1 MKAASIISSISL
13 VVLLAV
19 SMRFTLLE
27 RASRPFMERLSGDI
41 REKIIEASEPPERIE
56 RATIRVGSLEALARV
71 SEEAFKPI
79 IHHGDVFY
87 VLDGDVRYE
96 FKLEEAVEAEEEKVV
111 GHREEPRLKRIEC
124 PCLDTE
130 GKKCGVVAFGP
141 TEAEAYRKL
150 EAHITKTHPDKLNE
164 FRMAAEAREKR

>member
-1 MKAASIISSISL
+1 
-13 VVLLAV
+13 
-19 SMRFTLLE
+19 MRFTLLE
-27 RASRPFMERLSGDI
+27 RASRSFMDRLGGDV
-41 REKIIEASEPPERIE
+41 REKIIEASECLEWME
-56 RATIRVGSLEALARV
+56 GATIRVGSLEDLARV
-71 SEEAFKPI
+71 AEEAFKPI
-79 IHHGDVFY
+79 IHHGDVFH
-87 VLDGDVRYE
+87 VLDGDLRYE
-96 FKLEEAVEAEEEKVV
+96 FKLEEAVEAYEAEEEKVV
-111 GHREEPRLKRIEC
+111 GHREEPRLKRNEC